1 MAYLTV
7 KNVKKQFKGLVAVN
21 NVSFE
26 VEKGEIVGL
35 IGPNGAGKSTLFALI
50 SGFIEP
56 TQGEIYFKGENITGL
71 KPFVSCS
78 KGLVRTFQIV
88 QIFPDLTVLD
98 NVKPAAY
105 LHAKNSQEAEQIT
118 LEALKLV
125 GLADKSHMLAKD
137 LNLSEKKHMEIAKA
151 LATQAELI
159 LLDEVMAG
167 LTPVEA
173 QVIVGKI
180 RELNREKNITFI
192 IVEHLL
198 EALMSVSDRVV
209 VLNYGELIVSG
220 TPDEVRNDKDV
231 IEAYLGDDFSVT
243 S

>member
-7 KNVKKQFKGLVAVN
+7 INVKKQFKGLVAVN

-118 LEALKLV
+118 LEALKL
-125 GLADKSHMLAKD
+125 
-137 LNLSEKKHMEIAKA
+137 IAKA

-220 TPDEVRNDKDV
+220 TPDERVQVKNYSKTLKQKKR
-231 IEAYLGDDFSVT
+231 I
-243 S
+243 